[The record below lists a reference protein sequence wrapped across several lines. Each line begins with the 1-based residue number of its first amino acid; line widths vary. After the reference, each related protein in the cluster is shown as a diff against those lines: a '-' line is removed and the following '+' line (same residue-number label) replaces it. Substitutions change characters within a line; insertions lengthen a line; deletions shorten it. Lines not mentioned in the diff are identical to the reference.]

1 MKSLIKTVS
10 VFTLAAFLFL
20 VPDLQAATWT
30 GDDLSGGGALTQD
43 TTLTLSGGET
53 VTVVQKINGS
63 AGSLTITGAGTL
75 ALDRD
80 PDAASVYHTYT
91 GPTIIADGTAD
102 AFTTLRVNKQFT
114 FTNSSS
120 LTIGAYG
127 VLDLKGLK
135 RRILEWKEES
145 GD

>member
-30 GDDLSGGGALTQD
+30 GDDLSNGGALTQD

-53 VTVVQKINGS
+53 VTVVQKITGS
-63 AGSLTITGAGTL
+63 NASLTITGAGTL

-91 GPTIIADGTAD
+91 GPTDISFLLHSDIPLRSISTVNIILFMIRNIIKIQASV
-102 AFTTLRVNKQFT
+102 F
-114 FTNSSS
+114 
-120 LTIGAYG
+120 
-127 VLDLKGLK
+127 
-135 RRILEWKEES
+135 
-145 GD
+145 